1 VKVIEAIQNIAA
13 VKGVRYARNCAVMA
27 STLDLLLQM
36 ETALRRGQ
44 KLEPDTPAETNLTL
58 SRNMAT
64 VNLLKALGVDLAD
77 VNTIMEIA
85 EADGTEVNRAVAEE
99 GLIGLGRVLAK
110 WSREMSRPEAEVQP
124 DLMGFSADGKV
135 MRLVRRGVLLKM
147 GDVVSTADGTREVVG
162 GSPGTDSV
170 LLHRPG
176 GVTTEHRT
184 SHIEAQWLEVQS
196 DNNPS
201 FG

>member
-13 VKGVRYARNCAVMA
+13 VKGVRYARNCAVVA
-27 STLDLLLQM
+27 SALDLILQM
-36 ETALRRGQ
+36 ETALRQGQ
-44 KLEPDTPAETNLTL
+44 KLEPDTPAETNLIL
-58 SRNMAT
+58 SRNMTT

-77 VNTIMEIA
+77 VNTIIQIA
-85 EADGTEVNRAVAEE
+85 EADGSEVNRAMSED
-99 GLIGLGRVLAK
+99 GLVGLGRVLTK
-110 WSREMSRPEAEVQP
+110 WSREMNRPETEVQP
-124 DLMGFSADGKV
+124 DLMGFSAEGRV

-147 GDVVSTADGTREVVG
+147 HDVVSTADGTREVVG

-170 LLHRPG
+170 LLYRPG

-184 SHIEAQWLEVQS
+184 SHIEAQWLEVQP

-201 FG
+201 F